1 MQLGVID
8 CKSRFSDWLE
18 IGDLLRINQLF
29 GFEFPIVDLAVAVS
43 STSFSDCVEGAGFP
57 RDRIKLIRCHISS
70 FSNSPSTKVAAG
82 IGEPSIP

>member
-43 STSFSDCVEGAGFP
+43 STSFSD
-57 RDRIKLIRCHISS
+57 
-70 FSNSPSTKVAAG
+70 
-82 IGEPSIP
+82 

>member
-43 STSFSDCVEGAGFP
+43 STSFSFSIVLPFLHVSC
-57 RDRIKLIRCHISS
+57 S
-70 FSNSPSTKVAAG
+70 FFV
-82 IGEPSIP
+82 I